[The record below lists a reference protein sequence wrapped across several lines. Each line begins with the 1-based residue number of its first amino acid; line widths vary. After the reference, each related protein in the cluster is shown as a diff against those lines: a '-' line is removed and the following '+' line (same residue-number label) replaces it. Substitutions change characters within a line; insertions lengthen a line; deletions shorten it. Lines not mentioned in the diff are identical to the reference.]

1 MKINL
6 ILILLALILF
16 ISCRSINNDNAFEKK
31 TLTYLRTGR
40 LLEILPALTKIK
52 ATGLKILIRVY

>member
-16 ISCRSINNDNAFEKK
+16 MSCRSIKNDNAFEK
-31 TLTYLRTGR
+31 TLTYPRTGR
-40 LLEILPALTKIK
+40 LLKILPALTKIK